1 MNTYRI
7 VALRDYND
15 WHMEIREA
23 KVVDGIVVLY
33 QNEKAIVEGESKQEL
48 LEKVQKMEEALLH
61 PIIYLETE

>member
-1 MNTYRI
+1 
-7 VALRDYND
+7 
-15 WHMEIREA
+15 MEIREA